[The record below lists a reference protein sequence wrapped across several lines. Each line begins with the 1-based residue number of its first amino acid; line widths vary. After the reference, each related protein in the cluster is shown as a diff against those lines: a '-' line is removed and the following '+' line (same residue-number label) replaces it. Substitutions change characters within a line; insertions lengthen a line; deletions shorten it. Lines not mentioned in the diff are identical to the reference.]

1 MSTRRTK
8 KLLNKNYKIHI
19 SKTREWK
26 KKQQQPERDNEWK
39 NHNKNNNYS
48 AKEKNINNKW
58 RNAEKGKS
66 KTYKSSSDNITTRY
80 THSTLYTKRK
90 PDWLSETILRIRTRS
105 GSNSEDPDEDAKMTT
120 LYMWQT
126 LYNQRNYYIFP

>member
-1 MSTRRTK
+1 M
-8 KLLNKNYKIHI
+8 NEKITI
-19 SKTREWK
+19 KTIITVQK
-26 KKQQQPERDNEWK
+26 KKNV
-39 NHNKNNNYS
+39 
-48 AKEKNINNKW
+48 NNKW

-80 THSTLYTKRK
+80 THSALYTKRK
-90 PDWLSETILRIRTRS
+90 PDWLSETILRIRTRRS
-105 GSNSEDPDEDAKMTT
+105 SNSEDPDEDAKMTT